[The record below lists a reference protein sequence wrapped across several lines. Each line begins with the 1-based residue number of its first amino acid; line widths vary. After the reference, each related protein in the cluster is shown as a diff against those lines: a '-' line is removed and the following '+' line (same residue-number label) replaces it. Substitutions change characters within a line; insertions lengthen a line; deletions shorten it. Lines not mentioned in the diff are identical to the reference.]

1 MNTRL
6 NAGRLRHRV
15 TIEAPQHTQD
25 PQTGEIVTTW
35 APFAENIAAAIEPVS
50 VREFVAAQAVQSRI
64 QVRIVIRHR
73 GGLVAGMRIVGSDGT
88 IYHPQGFLPDADS
101 GREYFTIP
109 CSTC

>member
-15 TIEAPQHTQD
+15 TIQVPQHTQD
-25 PQTGEIVTTW
+25 PQTGEMVTTW
-35 APFAENIAAAIEPVS
+35 ASFAENIAAAIEPVS

-64 QVRIVIRHR
+64 EVRIVIRYR
-73 GGLVAGMRIVGSDGT
+73 SGLNAAMRLVGSDGT
-88 IYHPQGFLPDADS
+88 IYNPQGFLPDADS
-101 GREYFTIP
+101 GREYLTIP

>member
-1 MNTRL
+1 MKKGL

-35 APFAENIAAAIEPVS
+35 ASFASNVAAAIEPVS

-64 QVRIVIRHR
+64 EVRIVIRYR
-73 GGLVAGMRIVGSDGT
+73 SGLTPNMRLVGPDGT
-88 IYHPQGFLPDADS
+88 IYQPQGFLPDANS
-101 GREYFTIP
+101 GREYLSIP